1 MHVIATDAEQMMQS
15 AIMAITDRANIP
27 MRIIVV
33 PIQYFVNG
41 LLPGTK
47 LAITA
52 AATFTA
58 EFLFVS

>member
-1 MHVIATDAEQMMQS
+1 MYVIATDAEQMIQLP
-15 AIMAITDRANIP
+15 IMAIVDKANIP

-33 PIQYFVNG
+33 PNQYFVNG
-41 LLPGTK
+41 LLSGTK

-58 EFLFVS
+58 ESSFVS